1 MSIASFWEYN
11 NNLYEGVKWTRSL
24 FDHLFTLPYSE
35 INDFFLKK
43 AVFAALKG
51 DNPNADKMYYLI
63 PDDDFRYQL
72 PLVPA
77 MIERIVGSVVTYGIH
92 ASSPENLEKL
102 MKLQGKKSKQVS
114 AYTTDEEGRM
124 TSGVHGGGGVY
135 SILKGNVYAGGSSD
149 IMSIV
154 DKQGRRLVDLGP
166 KSEIAYAYD
175 YEDVMRSS
183 AYKKM
188 WMDLLTFRRSISNKL
203 IPAGKKSI
211 ENNPDYKENSYVERA
226 IDTSLISGG
235 TKRDFI
241 KKYIDG
247 TEKILMKH
255 KDVFAKM
262 YIGWARKQSK
272 SWNSVAD
279 SYDELVMG
287 NFEIVAVYLEDYIEE
302 DFIMYFSG
310 DPDDAFFTIDD
321 YELPSLEEVIK
332 RNNFK
337 FPVKITTDSHQ
348 LLPKI
353 IDKLK

>member
-1 MSIASFWEYN
+1 MQSFWEYN
-11 NNLYEGVKWTRSL
+11 NLTLSEKVKWTRSL
-24 FDHLFTLPYSE
+24 FDHLYTIPYSE

-43 AVFAALKG
+43 AITTAMKT
-51 DNPNADKMYYLI
+51 NPNADKHFYLI
-63 PDDDFRYQL
+63 PEDDPKYQL

-77 MIERIVGSVVTYGIH
+77 MIERVVGSVVTHGIH
-92 ASSPENLEKL
+92 ASSAENLGNL
-102 MKLQGKKSKQVS
+102 IKLQGKKSKQISV
-114 AYTTDEEGRM
+114 YTTDEEGRM
-124 TSGVHGGGGVY
+124 VSGVHGGGGVY
-135 SILKGNVYAGGSSD
+135 SILKGNVYAGASTD

-166 KSEIAYAYD
+166 NSEIAFAYD
-175 YEDVMRSS
+175 YGDIMRTS

-188 WMDLLTFRRSISNKL
+188 WLDLLNFRRSITNKL

-235 TKRDFI
+235 TKRDYI

-255 KDVFAKM
+255 KDVFVEM
-262 YIGWARKQSK
+262 YISWARKQSS

-287 NFEIVAVYLEDYIEE
+287 NFEIVAVYIEE
-302 DFIMYFSG
+302 EMQEEFIMQFSG
-310 DPDDAFFTIDD
+310 DPDDAYFTIDD
-321 YELPSLEEVIK
+321 YELPSLEEVVK
-332 RNNFK
+332 RNGWK
-337 FPVKITTDSHQ
+337 FPVRVTSDSHQ

-353 IDKLK
+353 IDKLNG